1 MDKLLIAQALA
12 VGTATIVAIL
22 YFIGSRV
29 KKEQENRPKT
39 ENDEQML
46 DPQALKQKADRLLRM
61 GDRAENAGDKPGAE
75 QARTLA
81 AQILLSRS
89 MSEANQRESVGLAK
103 LNGITPDTTRSS
115 IDNS

>member
-1 MDKLLIAQALA
+1 MDKLLIAQGLA
-12 VGTATIVAIL
+12 VGTAAVIGIL

-29 KKEQENRPKT
+29 RKDEGREPMVDPK
-39 ENDEQML
+39 
-46 DPQALKQKADRLLRM
+46 ALKQKADRLARM
-61 GDRAENAGDKPGAE
+61 GDRAENAGDKLGAE

-89 MSEANQRESVGLAK
+89 MAEADRRESVGLSK
-103 LNGITPDTTRSS
+103 LNGAPGETTHSS